1 MPDGALAGGG
11 GYAAAQAARNLA
23 LRQGADGSWEGEVV
37 WCPIITAQV
46 VILDIATGRSIS
58 AERRRLIAQHFAATR
73 RPDGGW
79 GLHKESSSYLF
90 VTTLVYVAARLIGEE
105 PDGWLLRPARAWLAT
120 QPGGI
125 WSLPQWGKIW
135 LSLIG
140 LYDRQG
146 LNPCPPELFLL
157 PHWLP
162 GAPTRLYCHTRYIY
176 LGLAYLVGSGFQAD
190 LGPVV
195 EALRCELYGTAGA
208 DDAAH
213 HRHDLAASDAYMR
226 PGAGLILAYD
236 IAHRLGALWRRLPG
250 SARLRRRALD
260 ACLDRIRYEQR
271 ATRYQGLSPVG
282 GVLNTLA
289 LSAREPE
296 SADAVASRDGIERWL
311 WQDDAEGARYA
322 GARSTTWD
330 TSFALQALAA
340 GIGLATQGR
349 DAMRRGYRRLAEMQA
364 CEELPGGGAHHR
376 DPILGGWC
384 FSDGAHRW
392 PVSDCSA
399 EALTAIL
406 TCHGVPDLIPP
417 EHRIPTDRLRAA
429 VGFILSRQNRDGGF
443 GTYERRRGG
452 RLIERLNPSEMFG
465 QCMTEQSY
473 LECTASAIRA
483 LQLFLHSGLAED
495 PAPVLH
501 AIDRAVKLVLSR
513 QRADGSWLGF
523 WGINFIYG
531 TLFAVNALRCAGLAA
546 EDPALDRAHRWLCSV
561 QREDG
566 GWSEHF
572 SSCRS
577 KRYVANPTSLIIST
591 AWAVLALLDIET
603 EPSEAT
609 RRGVDWLVT
618 RQGPA
623 GDWPR
628 DSVNGVFFGTAML
641 DYRLYNTY
649 FPTWALARF
658 EACRHA
664 AER

>member
-1 MPDGALAGGG
+1 MTPDFVARVTIAAFIALAFLLPAIAQDPAYHRFADQRSWLGIPN
-11 GYAAAQAARNLA
+11 AANVLSNLA
-23 LRQGADGSWEGEVV
+23 LVAAGVFGAVVLLSSRRAHLRNATAISV
-37 WCPIITAQV
+37 WC
-46 VILDIATGRSIS
+46 
-58 AERRRLIAQHFAATR
+58 
-73 RPDGGW
+73 
-79 GLHKESSSYLF
+79 
-90 VTTLVYVAARLIGEE
+90 
-105 PDGWLLRPARAWLAT
+105 
-120 QPGGI
+120 
-125 WSLPQWGKIW
+125 
-135 LSLIG
+135 
-140 LYDRQG
+140 
-146 LNPCPPELFLL
+146 
-157 PHWLP
+157 
-162 GAPTRLYCHTRYIY
+162 
-176 LGLAYLVGSGFQAD
+176 
-190 LGPVV
+190 
-195 EALRCELYGTAGA
+195 
-208 DDAAH
+208 
-213 HRHDLAASDAYMR
+213 
-226 PGAGLILAYD
+226 
-236 IAHRLGALWRRLPG
+236 
-250 SARLRRRALD
+250 
-260 ACLDRIRYEQR
+260 
-271 ATRYQGLSPVG
+271 
-282 GVLNTLA
+282 
-289 LSAREPE
+289 
-296 SADAVASRDGIERWL
+296 
-311 WQDDAEGARYA
+311 
-322 GARSTTWD
+322 
-330 TSFALQALAA
+330 
-340 GIGLATQGR
+340 
-349 DAMRRGYRRLAEMQA
+349 
-364 CEELPGGGAHHR
+364 
-376 DPILGGWC
+376 
-384 FSDGAHRW
+384 
-392 PVSDCSA
+392 
-399 EALTAIL
+399 
-406 TCHGVPDLIPP
+406 
-417 EHRIPTDRLRAA
+417 AA

-501 AIDRAVKLVLSR
+501 AINRAVKLVLSR

-572 SSCRS
+572 SSCLS